1 MKLAYKLTL
10 AFIAGTCL
18 ILSVN
23 AVRRVQ
29 REIALFERYVSREHR
44 VIGRTV
50 GAAAVAVW
58 RTEGRERA
66 MQVIRDADQQ
76 HEIQIRWLDGSDAD
90 ATVALSS
97 GQSSSTLLTG
107 PHGERFRKTVVPV
120 RVDAGHAGAIE
131 LSESLDEEGRYIEKT
146 ILDTF
151 ATTVTLVAVCGIL
164 AMALGVWL
172 VGRPMRRLVEK
183 ARRVGEGDFN
193 TPLELRQHDE
203 LGVLATEMNAMCERL
218 VVATDRADAEAE
230 ARIATLEQLRHADR
244 LTTVGKL
251 ASGIAH
257 ELGTPLNVVSG
268 RARMI
273 ITGEAEGQEVV
284 ESAEVIVSAS
294 RRMTT
299 IIRQLLDFARRRG
312 PQKAE
317 EDVHDVVRRALSLVG
332 HLMEKRG
339 VSLEL
344 VGGTA
349 LAEID
354 TTQIEQVVT
363 NLVVNGAQA
372 MVSGG
377 LLTVVVRQVSAIA
390 PLDLDRVGTR
400 RQWVAI
406 AVVDQGRGI
415 PAEDLPHI
423 FEPFYTTKG
432 VGEGTGLG
440 LSVAYG
446 IVQEH
451 GGFITVESQPR
462 GTTFTVHLPT
472 GGQS

>member
-1 MKLAYKLTL
+1 
-10 AFIAGTCL
+10 
-18 ILSVN
+18 
-23 AVRRVQ
+23 
-29 REIALFERYVSREHR
+29 
-44 VIGRTV
+44 
-50 GAAAVAVW
+50 
-58 RTEGRERA
+58 
-66 MQVIRDADQQ
+66 
-76 HEIQIRWLDGSDAD
+76 
-90 ATVALSS
+90 
-97 GQSSSTLLTG
+97 
-107 PHGERFRKTVVPV
+107 
-120 RVDAGHAGAIE
+120 
-131 LSESLDEEGRYIEKT
+131 
-146 ILDTF
+146 
-151 ATTVTLVAVCGIL
+151 
-164 AMALGVWL
+164 MALGVWL

-203 LGVLATEMNAMCERL
+203 LGALATEMNAMCERL
-218 VVATDRADAEAE
+218 VVATGRADAEAE
-230 ARIATLEQLRHADR
+230 ARIAALEQLRHADR

-273 ITGEAEGQEVV
+273 ITGEAEGQEVI

-317 EDVHDVVRRALSLVG
+317 EDVHEVVRRALSLIS

-349 LAEID
+349 VAELD

-372 MVSGG
+372 MASGG
-377 LLTVVVRQVSAIA
+377 LLTVVVRKRSAIA
-390 PLDLDRVGTR
+390 PPDVDRAGAP

-406 AVVDQGRGI
+406 AVVDQGPGI

-451 GGFITVESQPR
+451 GGFITVESHNR
-462 GTTFTVHLPT
+462 GTVFTVHLPA
-472 GGQS
+472 GGDP